1 MCIAYQRAGI
11 PGQRSQRGLRLTQR
25 GGATTYFK
33 ASLVREPSLVGIEAF
48 SPPIEAWASLED
60 SMVGRDARSQGRGGG
75 NAHADGDT
83 RGYSQVCGTESTG
96 MRSGLAGRTSP
107 VWTAMGKWRGR
118 CRRWQNWTKPIRD
131 GKTAIAGGM
140 SRR

>member
-48 SPPIEAWASLED
+48 SPPTEAWASLED
-60 SMVGRDARSQGRGGG
+60 SMVGRDARSQGREGGAMPTQTATHEG
-75 NAHADGDT
+75 I
-83 RGYSQVCGTESTG
+83 R
-96 MRSGLAGRTSP
+96 RSAVLKALA
-107 VWTAMGKWRGR
+107 
-118 CRRWQNWTKPIRD
+118 
-131 GKTAIAGGM
+131 
-140 SRR
+140 